1 MTADSAF
8 YFMLGIFL
16 FSIILYTLWAMI
28 VVERPFSPYNKFKIN
43 VAQRYISVDGEIVPF
58 AEIEYITTH
67 EMQQPSFLE
76 SQYFHRAG
84 FFTHFT
90 SVTFHLKDK
99 TNVTCIFNTKA
110 SLYNTL
116 KKLSPFVT
124 IHADIKQY
132 RTYLHWIWFLFP
144 LICQIL
150 ILIYLKNSA

>member
-1 MTADSAF
+1 MVADSAF

-43 VAQRYISVDGEIVPF
+43 VERRYISVDGEVVPF

-67 EMQQPSFLE
+67 EMQQPSFWE

-90 SVTFHLKDK
+90 SVTFHLQDK
-99 TNVTCIFNTKA
+99 ANVSCIFNTKA

-116 KKLSPFVT
+116 KKISPFVVVD
-124 IHADIKQY
+124 ADIKQY
-132 RTYLHWIWFLFP
+132 KTVAHWIWFLFP

>member
-1 MTADSAF
+1 MVADSAF

-43 VAQRYISVDGEIVPF
+43 VERRYISVDGEVVPF

-67 EMQQPSFLE
+67 EMQQPSFWE

-99 TNVTCIFNTKA
+99 ANVSCIFNTKA

-116 KKLSPFVT
+116 KKISPFVVVD
-124 IHADIKQY
+124 ADIKQY
-132 RTYLHWIWFLFP
+132 KTVAHWIWFLFP

>member
-8 YFMLGIFL
+8 YFLLVFLLFFIIF
-16 FSIILYTLWAMI
+16 YTLWAII

-43 VAQRYISVDGEIVPF
+43 VAQRYISVDGEVVAF

-76 SQYFHRAG
+76 SQCFHRAG

-99 TNVTCIFNTKA
+99 ANVLCIFNTKA

-116 KKLSPFVT
+116 KKISPFVVVD
-124 IHADIKQY
+124 ADIKQY
-132 RTYLHWIWFLFP
+132 KTVAHWIWLLLP
-144 LICQIL
+144 VIYQIL
-150 ILIYLKNSA
+150 LLIYFKRG

>member
-1 MTADSAF
+1 MAADSTF
-8 YFMLGIFL
+8 YFMLGIFI
-16 FSIILYTLWAMI
+16 FSIIFYFSWAMI
-28 VVERPFSPYNKFKIN
+28 VIERPFSPYNKFEIN

-99 TNVTCIFNTKA
+99 EKVSCIYNTKA

-116 KKLSPFVT
+116 KKISPIVVVNT
-124 IHADIKQY
+124 DIKQY
-132 RTYLHWIWFLFP
+132 KTYLHWIWFLFP
-144 LICQIL
+144 LVCQIL
-150 ILIYLKNSA
+150 ILIYL